1 MSRLTVNIFIYNIL
15 LCMCMISSQI
25 PMYGEGFGVKT
36 RSNAPPFPT
45 HDYSLH
51 VSGVVEY
58 NFHR

>member
-1 MSRLTVNIFIYNIL
+1 MR
-15 LCMCMISSQI
+15 MISSQI